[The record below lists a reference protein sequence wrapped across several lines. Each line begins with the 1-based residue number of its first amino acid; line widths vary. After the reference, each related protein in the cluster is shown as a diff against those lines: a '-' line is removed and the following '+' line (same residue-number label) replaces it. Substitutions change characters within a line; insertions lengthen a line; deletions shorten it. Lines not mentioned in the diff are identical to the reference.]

1 MGCIELCGGVHTA
14 QRQTPTQIPIGFCV
28 NLSVSV
34 SVSVSV
40 SSSVNSPLPQTEA
53 SHTDGRTLVQRVSQ
67 NRNWGF
73 QGRNGF
79 LPIKLENTFGIAQ
92 SERFVPQ
99 IPCSRVKVCLHVT
112 FFSSCP
118 LLPRLLHVIR
128 IRTKWVHYLS
138 CPLFTPSRLLQC

>member
-1 MGCIELCGGVHTA
+1 M
-14 QRQTPTQIPIGFCV
+14 RQTSIQIPIGFCV
-28 NLSVSV
+28 NLSASV
-34 SVSVSV
+34 CLVSV

-92 SERFVPQ
+92 SQRSVPQ

-112 FFSSCP
+112 F
-118 LLPRLLHVIR
+118 LARVR
-128 IRTKWVHYLS
+128 Y
-138 CPLFTPSRLLQC
+138 